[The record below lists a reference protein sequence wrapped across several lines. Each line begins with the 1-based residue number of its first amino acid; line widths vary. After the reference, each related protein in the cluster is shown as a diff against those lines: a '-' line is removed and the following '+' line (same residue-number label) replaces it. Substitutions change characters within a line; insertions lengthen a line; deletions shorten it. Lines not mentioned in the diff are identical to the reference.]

1 MSKRLRYQVAV
12 SLDGFIATPNG
23 GYDWIVHDP
32 AIDFRALAQEF
43 DTAVAGRKTYN
54 LMASQGQVGMPGIEF
69 VIFSRTLA
77 PMEKRGLRIVD
88 EDPARVV
95 AELKKGKGRDVWLF
109 GGGEMFR
116 TLLDAGLVD
125 SVELAVMP
133 VLLGSGI
140 PVLSPG
146 VAAKL
151 VLSDVKR
158 LPKSGIVFLAYAV
171 EGATAP
177 PPRIRY
183 VRKKQAGMGKAR
195 RTKKSNKRISKA

>member
-12 SLDGFIATPNG
+12 SLDGFIATPDG
-23 GYDWIVHDP
+23 GYDWIVDDP
-32 AIDFRALAQEF
+32 AIDFKALAREF
-43 DTAVAGRKTYN
+43 DTAVAGRKTYD
-54 LMASQGQVGMPGIEF
+54 LMASQGQVGMPGLEF
-69 VIFSRTLA
+69 VVFSRTLA

-95 AELKKGKGRDVWLF
+95 AELKKGKGRDIWLF
-109 GGGEMFR
+109 GGGEMLR

-133 VLLGSGI
+133 VLLGAGI

-146 VAAKL
+146 AAAKL
-151 VLSDVKR
+151 VLSDMKR

-183 VRKKQAGMGKAR
+183 VKKTRSARSKTRGARKSR
-195 RTKKSNKRISKA
+195 KR